1 MNKIINAFK
10 EKKIF
15 IPFLTAG
22 YPDYDKFVDIV
33 KMFDKIG
40 AGVVEIGIPFSDPLA
55 DGRIIQNSSQAVLD
69 KGINIDIILDL
80 VKKIRQDCSVPI
92 VFMTYYNLVLNRG
105 IEKFVNDAVD
115 AGVDGIIVPDLPPE
129 EAEDL
134 LKQAENKLAVTFLV
148 STISRQDRIKYIADK
163 TTGFIYY
170 IARLGVT
177 GEGVTELDVL
187 KQKVEDLK
195 NIIDKPVGIGFG
207 VSGKDDAQAI
217 YEFADGVI
225 VGSAIIDFINKNIDD
240 NDLIEKLEEYC
251 RQFIIS

>member
-207 VSGKDDAQAI
+207 VSGKDGAQAI